1 MASVER
7 PRYDRLMNEFIMIMG
22 SVVVGGLLFAA
33 SIALLSG
40 GEW

>member
-1 MASVER
+1 
-7 PRYDRLMNEFIMIMG
+7 MNDFLLIMG

-33 SIALLSG
+33 SMALLSG

>member
-1 MASVER
+1 VAAAGEA
-7 PRYDRLMNEFIMIMG
+7 RYHRLMNELLMVMG